1 MNSKFSNQDLV
12 DATLEIYNSFDEKL
26 TTAISKKTE
35 SKIQKPISEKIDLN
49 LKTKE
54 NSLLVLTKE
63 VKDKEQKNI
72 LKNILNNEEKLN
84 DEKIT
89 NKKRLDVDE
98 QEKLLT
104 KYKKNKLV
112 KKIERKVWPLL
123 RLNKIIKFENSKYL
137 LLHKIKNSDLKI
149 IKMKSPNL

>member
-12 DATLEIYNSFDEKL
+12 DATLEIYNRFDEKI
-26 TTAISKKTE
+26 TTPTSQKPN
-35 SKIQKPISEKIDLN
+35 SKIQKSTLEKIDLK
-49 LKTKE
+49 LKTNE
-54 NSLLVLTKE
+54 NSPLVLTKE
-63 VKDKEQKNI
+63 VKDKKQKDI
-72 LKNILNNEEKLN
+72 LKNIFNEEKLN

-89 NKKRLDVDE
+89 NQKRLKVYE
-98 QEKLLT
+98 QKKSLS
-104 KYKKNKLV
+104 KYEKNKLA

-123 RLNKIIKFENSKYL
+123 RLNKIIKFENNKYL

>member
-12 DATLEIYNSFDEKL
+12 DATLEIYNRFDEKI
-26 TTAISKKTE
+26 TTPTSQKPD
-35 SKIQKPISEKIDLN
+35 SKIQKSTLEKIDLK
-49 LKTKE
+49 LKTNE
-54 NSLLVLTKE
+54 NSPLVLTKE
-63 VKDKEQKNI
+63 VKDKKQKNI
-72 LKNILNNEEKLN
+72 LKNIFNEEKLN

-89 NKKRLDVDE
+89 NQKRLEVYE
-98 QEKLLT
+98 QKKSLS
-104 KYKKNKLV
+104 KYEKNKLA

-123 RLNKIIKFENSKYL
+123 RLNKIIKFENNKYL

>member
-12 DATLEIYNSFDEKL
+12 DATLEIYNRFDEKI
-26 TTAISKKTE
+26 TTPTSQKPD
-35 SKIQKPISEKIDLN
+35 SKIQISTLEKIDLK
-49 LKTKE
+49 LKTNE
-54 NSLLVLTKE
+54 NSPLVLTKE
-63 VKDKEQKNI
+63 VKDKKQKNI
-72 LKNILNNEEKLN
+72 LKNIFNEEKLN

-89 NKKRLDVDE
+89 NQKRLEVYE
-98 QEKLLT
+98 QSKSLS
-104 KYKKNKLV
+104 KYEKNKLA

-123 RLNKIIKFENSKYL
+123 RLNKIIKFENNKYL

>member
-12 DATLEIYNSFDEKL
+12 DATLEIYNGFDEKI
-26 TTAISKKTE
+26 TTPTSQKPN
-35 SKIQKPISEKIDLN
+35 SKIQKSTLEKIDFK
-49 LKTKE
+49 LKTNE
-54 NSLLVLTKE
+54 NSPLVLTKE
-63 VKDKEQKNI
+63 AKDKKQKNI
-72 LKNILNNEEKLN
+72 LKNIFNEEKLN

-89 NKKRLDVDE
+89 NRKRIEVYEQKKSLS
-98 QEKLLT
+98 
-104 KYKKNKLV
+104 KYEKNKLA

-123 RLNKIIKFENSKYL
+123 RLNKIIKFENNKYL

>member
-12 DATLEIYNSFDEKL
+12 DATLEIYNRFDEKI
-26 TTAISKKTE
+26 TTPTSQKPD
-35 SKIQKPISEKIDLN
+35 SKIQKSTLEKIDLK
-49 LKTKE
+49 LKTNE
-54 NSLLVLTKE
+54 NSPLVLTKE
-63 VKDKEQKNI
+63 VKDKKQKNI
-72 LKNILNNEEKLN
+72 LKNIFNEEKLN

-89 NKKRLDVDE
+89 NQKRLEVYE
-98 QEKLLT
+98 QSKSLS
-104 KYKKNKLV
+104 KYEKNKLA

-123 RLNKIIKFENSKYL
+123 RLNKIIKFENNKYL

>member
-12 DATLEIYNSFDEKL
+12 DATLEIYNRFDEKI
-26 TTAISKKTE
+26 TTPTSQKPD
-35 SKIQKPISEKIDLN
+35 SKIQKSTLEKIDLK
-49 LKTKE
+49 LKTNE
-54 NSLLVLTKE
+54 NSPLVLNKE
-63 VKDKEQKNI
+63 VKDKKQKNI
-72 LKNILNNEEKLN
+72 LKNIFNEEKLN

-89 NKKRLDVDE
+89 NQKRLEVYE
-98 QEKLLT
+98 QKKSLS
-104 KYKKNKLV
+104 KYEKNKLA

-123 RLNKIIKFENSKYL
+123 RLNKIIKFENNKYL

>member
-12 DATLEIYNSFDEKL
+12 DATLEIYNRFDEKI
-26 TTAISKKTE
+26 TTPTSQKPD
-35 SKIQKPISEKIDLN
+35 SKIQKSTLEKIDLK
-49 LKTKE
+49 LKTNE
-54 NSLLVLTKE
+54 NSPLVLTKE
-63 VKDKEQKNI
+63 VKDKKQKNI
-72 LKNILNNEEKLN
+72 LKNIFNEEKLN

-89 NKKRLDVDE
+89 NQKRIEVYEQKKSLS
-98 QEKLLT
+98 
-104 KYKKNKLV
+104 KYEKNKLA

-123 RLNKIIKFENSKYL
+123 RLNKIIKFENNKYL

>member
-35 SKIQKPISEKIDLN
+35 SKIQKSKLEKIDLK
-49 LKTKE
+49 LKTNE
-54 NSLLVLTKE
+54 NSPLVLTKE
-63 VKDKEQKNI
+63 VKDKKQKNI
-72 LKNILNNEEKLN
+72 LKNIFNEEKLN

-89 NKKRLDVDE
+89 NQKRLEVYE
-98 QEKLLT
+98 QKKSLS
-104 KYKKNKLV
+104 KYEKNKLA

-123 RLNKIIKFENSKYL
+123 RLNKIIKFENNKYL

>member
-12 DATLEIYNSFDEKL
+12 DATLEIYNGFDEKI
-26 TTAISKKTE
+26 TTPTSQKPN
-35 SKIQKPISEKIDLN
+35 SKIQKSTLEKIDLK
-49 LKTKE
+49 LKNNE
-54 NSLLVLTKE
+54 NSPLVLTKE
-63 VKDKEQKNI
+63 VKDKKQKNI
-72 LKNILNNEEKLN
+72 LKNIFNEEKLN

-89 NKKRLDVDE
+89 NQKRLEVYE
-98 QEKLLT
+98 QKKSLS
-104 KYKKNKLV
+104 KYEKNKLA

-123 RLNKIIKFENSKYL
+123 RLNKIIKFENNKYL

>member
-12 DATLEIYNSFDEKL
+12 DATLEIYNRFDEKI
-26 TTAISKKTE
+26 TTPTSQKPD
-35 SKIQKPISEKIDLN
+35 SKIQKSTLEKIDLK
-49 LKTKE
+49 LKTNE
-54 NSLLVLTKE
+54 NSPLVLTKE
-63 VKDKEQKNI
+63 AKDKKQKNI
-72 LKNILNNEEKLN
+72 LKNIFNEEKLN

-89 NKKRLDVDE
+89 NQKKLEVYE
-98 QEKLLT
+98 QSKSLS
-104 KYKKNKLV
+104 KYEKNKLA

-123 RLNKIIKFENSKYL
+123 RLNKIIKFENNKYL